1 MFLEVSDWWTLIQQ
15 IFVEHLLSVRN
26 YTRWW
31 RKAELIIDEK
41 VEEAGS
47 MPELLM
53 IRRKKKRNQKISQSS
68 RSWSDCVPGSL
79 ACPYLLL

>member
-1 MFLEVSDWWTLIQQ
+1 MFLKVSDWWTLIQQ

-53 IRRKKKRNQKISQSS
+53 IRRKKKKKKSGNKTE
-68 RSWSDCVPGSL
+68 
-79 ACPYLLL
+79 